1 MTRHFRER
9 PFFVLL
15 ATLLLLVVV
24 YPVLHET
31 AGSRELYDVLRTVVL
46 LAALRVT
53 FAERRQ
59 FVSGVGLAAALIL
72 AVWIGYLF
80 PGRSALPVVLAMHAL
95 AVVFFV
101 VAIAAIL
108 WRVYQ
113 KAGVSADSVA
123 GALCAYMLLG
133 VVFAHCY
140 WFIETASPGSFHG
153 DGEFAAELA
162 DPKKSLFALNY
173 YSFVTLASVG
183 ANDVTPGRAAARGVT
198 VLEAI
203 CGQFYIAVLI
213 ADLIGKKVS
222 GSPPKATSGGKTPST
237 GEGGSFPA
245 DSMTGT
251 GDTSLLEVRR

>member
-1 MTRHFRER
+1 MRQLRER

-15 ATLLLLVVV
+15 ATLLQLVVV

-31 AGSRELYDVLRTVVL
+31 AGSLVLFDVLRTVVL
-46 LAALRVT
+46 LAALRVI

-59 FVSGVGLAAALIL
+59 FVSGVGLAAVLIL
-72 AVWIGYLF
+72 AVWIGHLF
-80 PGRSALPVVLAMHAL
+80 PERSALPVVLTMHAL
-95 AVVFFV
+95 AIVFFV
-101 VAIAAIL
+101 LAIAAIL

-113 KAGVSADSVA
+113 KAEVSADSVA

-140 WFIETASPGSFHG
+140 WFIETACPGSFRG
-153 DGEFAAELA
+153 EGEFGAELA

-183 ANDVTPGRAAARGVT
+183 ANDVTPARAAARGVT

-203 CGQFYIAVLI
+203 CGQFFIAVLI
-213 ADLIGKKVS
+213 ADLIAKKV
-222 GSPPKATSGGKTPST
+222 GGPAARTPGQPDGLAVSP
-237 GEGGSFPA
+237 
-245 DSMTGT
+245 
-251 GDTSLLEVRR
+251 R